1 MTNNNDQ
8 NANTLPGADEKKA
21 IADPRLKPIVK
32 LIETQLMPVKEV
44 LADFAK
50 AMLDNTI
57 TLENRIK
64 SLEKYSPSTLDDTP
78 NEPQDPNELS
88 FIPRSARVKL
98 ELNYSKALAND
109 TAINGLKRELEQ
121 CKKDFTRKVT
131 MIFKSCAELEL
142 NHCKLD
148 RIKTFLAF
156 TLKITEALIVF
167 ERIERPMVTTLN
179 TLHYSIRTVISFLR
193 KTRRRIPPPSELN
206 FYLEYLKMD
215 EGDVREILIKNF
227 FPSEHTFEW
236 DIERTESELE
246 FQEIISNKLIS
257 LILPI
262 TVELQS
268 AVDKENKVKKAAT
281 VLAAKFKSTA
291 ITTATEATAI
301 AIEDISTGIANTNME
316 QHINKLIEAAL
327 KKQTSKKAK
336 NSQGSKSPQTS
347 LPKKKDKGKDKNN
360 NKQPSKKKPKS
371 PSKNKNKNKN
381 DGNGE
386 KVKQP
391 KQTEEPNTKTPRQP
405 HQNRQKQGLKRKRQ
419 NDKRQNPDHQGGK
432 KKEGRK
438 GNGKRNKKQRL
449 DKNTN

>member
-257 LILPI
+257 LILP
-262 TVELQS
+262 
-268 AVDKENKVKKAAT
+268 
-281 VLAAKFKSTA
+281 
-291 ITTATEATAI
+291 ATEATAI

-327 KKQTSKKAK
+327 KKQTSEKAK

-371 PSKNKNKNKN
+371 PPKNKNKNKN